1 MSIYRRKNERK
12 AEASPVKNVIE
23 DLLKSYRIKDKFDVN
38 KLIANWEQIMGTVI
52 ANRTDRL
59 YVKNKVL
66 YAQINS
72 PSLRNELNIAKQ
84 KVMDLLREHVDENA
98 VKDVKFV

>member
-1 MSIYRRKNERK
+1 MNKRKDDRK
-12 AEASPVKNVIE
+12 AEASSVKTVIE
-23 DLLKSYRIKDKFDVN
+23 DLLKSYRIKDKFDEN

-52 ANRTDRL
+52 AKRTDKVF
-59 YVKNKVL
+59 VKNKVL
-66 YAQINS
+66 YAKINS

-84 KVMDLLREHVDENA
+84 KVMVLIREHVDEGV